1 MDRNKEIYN
10 DWILSAEEDLLVTET
25 LLKYSPSLVSAIAF
39 NAEQA
44 AEKMIKAYLIKL
56 NIKLIKTH
64 DFDKLLALIEN
75 REEFSASLYELV
87 VVFDKFNVE
96 VRYPDSESIPNKEEL
111 LEMIECA
118 KKIYSFFKKLF

>member
-39 NAEQA
+39 HAEQA

-64 DFDKLLALIEN
+64 DFDKLLTLIEN
-75 REEFSASLYELV
+75 REEFSANLYELV